1 MTEQIPEK
9 MQAVV
14 CHGPQDYRLEEV
26 AVPER
31 RPGEALIRV
40 RGRRDLRQRPEVLP
54 RRGEILGRREPP
66 GLGGDHGH
74 PRT

>member
-14 CHGPQDYRLEEV
+14 CHGPHDYRLEEV

-31 RPGEALIRV
+31 KARRSPDPGGG
-40 RGRRDLRQRPEVLP
+40 GRNLRQ
-54 RRGEILGRREPP
+54 
-66 GLGGDHGH
+66 
-74 PRT
+74 